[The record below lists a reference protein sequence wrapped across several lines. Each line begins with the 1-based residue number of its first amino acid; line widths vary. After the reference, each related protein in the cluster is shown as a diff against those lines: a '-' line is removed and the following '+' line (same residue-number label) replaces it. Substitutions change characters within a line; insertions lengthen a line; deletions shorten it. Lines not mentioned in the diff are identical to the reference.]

1 MITIFAIRTSIVFFF
16 ISLHTSSFKLT
27 NNNVSDQLLLM
38 FRKDTKGE
46 TDILHEIKTKELRES
61 ANRVLRLKT
70 NLVSIVF
77 AVHLHGFKPADVFSM
92 PCFDHISKSS

>member
-1 MITIFAIRTSIVFFF
+1 
-16 ISLHTSSFKLT
+16 
-27 NNNVSDQLLLM
+27 M

-70 NLVSIVF
+70 NFSQYQFLLL
-77 AVHLHGFKPADVFSM
+77 HLHGFNQQMSSACLVLT
-92 PCFDHISKSS
+92 ISVNLASVIYLI